1 MKGTSDFRQATRE
14 ALTRSKTMTTGN
26 HWWLFCRQLGFICWT
41 LLCALTLAIGNLALM
56 PYRQAAET
64 TFYRNPR
71 GGAVSQM
78 ESKAIIDME

>member
-1 MKGTSDFRQATRE
+1 MKDTSDFRQATRE

-41 LLCALTLAIGNLALM
+41 LLCALTLVIGNLAMM

-64 TFYRNPR
+64 TIYCDLP

-78 ESKAIIDME
+78 DSKPIIYKE